1 MSVSNV
7 NMISSYF
14 SYGVKDIKITQI
26 FENLIKFMVRGYD
39 PLPIESIVVTSGVA
53 RVTTSEKKFY
63 SLPGCKL
70 VISGTNNPLLDTKQE
85 IQEVFNDGFSF
96 NTEATD
102 STYNI
107 GLQYAVPGLGWSLI
121 KSTELICIFKS
132 GSSALTPFYLV
143 FELDKVNYWTIK
155 SYICNTLDNF
165 NNPLDYYPKFTYQI
179 VNLLPYSNYNQ
190 HYEHFS
196 FFYGNDSFV
205 IVGNTTGN
213 GVTGFNSSLFT
224 GCSISCFGQAE
235 KSYNN
240 VPVIINFGQPYDT
253 VNYNTNSYPGAYSY
267 YNIPIS
273 GKNYSGGYLDF
284 HNKAHYIKDNKLSSF
299 NVTAT
304 AQKYLAAQYSGQ
316 SFTNFNPFSS
326 KIKKLEFQ
334 PMQILDFNYQKVG
347 FIPGVYFIDRLS
359 NFISAG
365 PFDSIKLTI
374 NGKIRNCF
382 FIKAQAFFNDI
393 NQTIHGGPSE
403 YGYSLIDLT
412 GPIN

>member
-14 SYGVKDIKITQI
+14 SYGVKNIKITQV
-26 FENLIKFMVRGYD
+26 FENLIKFMVSGYD

-70 VISGTNNPLLDTKQE
+70 VISGTNDPLLDTKQE

-96 NTEATD
+96 NTEAAD
-102 STYNI
+102 ATYNI
-107 GLQYAVPGLGWSLI
+107 GLQYSVPGLGWSLI

-132 GSSALTPFYLV
+132 GSSAIVPFYLV
-143 FELDKVNYWTIK
+143 FELEKIGHWTIK
-155 SYICNTLDNF
+155 SYICNTLDIF
-165 NNPLDYYPKFTYQI
+165 NNPLDYFPKHIYQI
-179 VNLLPYSNYNQ
+179 VSLLPYTNYNQ
-190 HYEHFS
+190 GYENFS

-205 IVGNTTGN
+205 MVGNTN
-213 GVTGFNSSLFT
+213 GYGVSNFSSTLFT

-240 VPVIINFGQPYDT
+240 LPVIINFGYPHNNPYYHT
-253 VNYNTNSYPGAYSY
+253 QTYPGGYSY

-273 GKNYSGGYLDF
+273 GKSYSGNYLEFLD
-284 HNKAHYIKDNKLSSF
+284 KAHYIKDGKIVTF
-299 NVTAT
+299 YVTAT
-304 AQKYLAAQYSGQ
+304 AQKYLATQYSGQ
-316 SFTNFNPFSS
+316 PFTNYNIFSN
-326 KIKKLEFQ
+326 KVRKLEFQ
-334 PMQILDFNYQKVG
+334 PMQVLDYNFQKVG
-347 FIPGVYFIDRLS
+347 YIPGVYFVDRITQFTS
-359 NFISAG
+359 KG
-365 PFDSIKLTI
+365 PFDDIKLTI

-382 FIKAQAFFNDI
+382 FIKAQAFRNTI
-393 NQTIHGGPSE
+393 NETSNGGLAE
-403 YGYSLIDLT
+403 YGFSLIDLT

>member
-1 MSVSNV
+1 MTVSNV

-14 SYGVKDIKITQI
+14 SYGVKNIKITQV
-26 FENLIKFMVRGYD
+26 FENLIKFMVSGYD

-70 VISGTNNPLLDTKQE
+70 VISGTNDPLLDTKQE

-96 NTEATD
+96 NTEASD

-132 GSSALTPFYLV
+132 GSSAITPFYLV
-143 FELDKVNYWTIK
+143 FELEKVNYWTIK
-155 SYICNTLDNF
+155 SYICSTLDNF
-165 NNPLDYYPKFTYQI
+165 NNPLDYYPKFTYQV
-179 VNLLPYSNYNQ
+179 VNLLPYSNWNSSAYTF
-190 HYEHFS
+190 YS
-196 FFYGNDSFV
+196 FFYGNDSF
-205 IVGNTTGN
+205 IFIG
-213 GVTGFNSSLFT
+213 NSSPATFSSSNFELFT
-224 GCSISCFGQAE
+224 HICTSCFGQTE

-240 VPVIINFGQPYDT
+240 TPVIVNFGFPT
-253 VNYNTNSYPGAYSY
+253 NNSNYTNSNRPGMYTV
-267 YNIPIS
+267 YNEPLS
-273 GKNYSGGYLDF
+273 GKFDNTSYLSF
-284 HNKAHYIKDNKLSSF
+284 YNKAHYIKNNKLNSF
-299 NVTAT
+299 NVASSVNKLFTP
-304 AQKYLAAQYSGQ
+304 QYSGQ
-316 SFTNFNPFSS
+316 SFTNYKPFSS

-334 PMQILDFNYQKVG
+334 PMQIIDENYQKVG
-347 FIPGVYFIDRLS
+347 YLPGVYFVDRIS
-359 NFISAG
+359 NFVSTG

-382 FIKAQAFFNDI
+382 FIKAQNI
-393 NQTIHGGPSE
+393 NSNLSGDGTAYAD
-403 YGYSLIDLT
+403 YGFTLIDLT

>member
-1 MSVSNV
+1 
-7 NMISSYF
+7 MISSYF
-14 SYGVKDIKITQI
+14 SYGVKNIKITQV
-26 FENLIKFMVRGYD
+26 FENLIKFMVSGYD

-53 RVTTSEKKFY
+53 RVTTIEKKFY

-70 VISGTNNPLLDTKQE
+70 VISGTNDPLLDTKQE

-107 GLQYAVPGLGWSLI
+107 RLQYAVPGLGWSLI

-132 GSSALTPFYLV
+132 GSSAITPFYLV
-143 FELDKVNYWTIK
+143 FELEKVGQWAIK

-165 NNPLDYYPKFTYQI
+165 NNPLDYYPKFAYQI
-179 VNLLPYSNYNQ
+179 INLLPYSNYNQ
-190 HYEHFS
+190 VYENFS

-205 IVGNTTGN
+205 IVGNTN
-213 GVTGFNSSLFT
+213 GVSVQGFNSSLFT

-240 VPVIINFGQPYDT
+240 VPVIINFGQPYNT
-253 VNYNTNSYPGAYSY
+253 INYNTNSFPGCYSY

-273 GKNYSGGYLDF
+273 GKSFSNNYLDF

-299 NVTAT
+299 DVTAT

-316 SFTNFNPFSS
+316 SFTNYKPFSS

-334 PMQILDFNYQKVG
+334 PMQVIDENFQKVG

-359 NFISAG
+359 NFVSSG

-382 FIKAQAFFNDI
+382 FIKAQVFPNNI
-393 NQTIHGGPSE
+393 NETYGGGSSE
-403 YGYSLIDLT
+403 YGFTLIDLT

>member
-14 SYGVKDIKITQI
+14 SYGVKNIKITQV
-26 FENLIKFMVRGYD
+26 FENLIKFMVSGYD

-70 VISGTNNPLLDTKQE
+70 VISGTNDPLLDTKQE

-143 FELDKVNYWTIK
+143 FELEKIGNWPIK
-155 SYICNTLDNF
+155 SYICNSLDSF
-165 NNPLDYYPKFTYQI
+165 NNPLDYYPKSNYQI
-179 VNLLPYSNYNQ
+179 INLLPFTNYNQ
-190 HYEHFS
+190 SYENFS

-205 IVGNTTGN
+205 IVGNTN
-213 GVTGFNSSLFT
+213 GSGISGFSPPLFT

-240 VPVIINFGQPYDT
+240 VPVIINFGQPYDAF
-253 VNYNTNSYPGAYSY
+253 NYSSSCYPGGYSY

-273 GKNYSGGYLDF
+273 GKSYSNNYLEF
-284 HNKAHYIKDNKLSSF
+284 HNKAHFIKDNKLSSF

-316 SFTNFNPFSS
+316 PFTNYNFFSN

-334 PMQILDFNYQKVG
+334 PMQILDFNFQKVG

-359 NFISAG
+359 NFISNG

-382 FIKAQAFFNDI
+382 FIKAQAFRNTI
-393 NQTIHGGPSE
+393 NEGAQGGPWE
-403 YGYSLIDLT
+403 YGFSLIDLT

>member
-14 SYGVKDIKITQI
+14 SYGVKNIKITQV
-26 FENLIKFMVRGYD
+26 FENLIKFMVSGYD

-70 VISGTNNPLLDTKQE
+70 VISGTNDPLLDTKQE

-143 FELDKVNYWTIK
+143 FELEKVGQWAIK

-165 NNPLDYYPKFTYQI
+165 NNPLDYYPKFTYQV
-179 VNLLPYSNYNQ
+179 VNLLPYTNWNNVI
-190 HYEHFS
+190 ENFS

-205 IVGNTTGN
+205 IVGNTTGY
-213 GVTGFNSSLFT
+213 GVTSFSSTLFT

-240 VPVIINFGQPYDT
+240 VPIIINFGQPYN
-253 VNYNTNSYPGAYSY
+253 VSNYASSGYPGSYSY

-273 GKNYSGGYLDF
+273 GRSYSNDYLDF
-284 HNKAHYIKDNKLSSF
+284 HNKAHFIKDNKLSSF

-304 AQKYLAAQYSGQ
+304 AQKYLATQYSGYR
-316 SFTNFNPFSS
+316 FTNYKPFSS

-334 PMQILDFNYQKVG
+334 PMQILDENFQKVG

-359 NFISAG
+359 DFISND

-382 FIKAQAFFNDI
+382 FIKAHVFRNTI
-393 NQTIHGGPSE
+393 NESSNGAGAD
-403 YGYSLIDLT
+403 YGFTLIDLT